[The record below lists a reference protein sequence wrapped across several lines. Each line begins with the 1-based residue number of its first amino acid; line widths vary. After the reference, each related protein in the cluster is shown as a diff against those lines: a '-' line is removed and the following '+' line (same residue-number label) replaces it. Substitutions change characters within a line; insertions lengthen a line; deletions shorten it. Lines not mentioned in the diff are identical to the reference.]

1 MAEWTNVPVLKT
13 GVVERLPR
21 VRIPPSPIIFV
32 SHTTFFFK
40 IHYINMAVPK
50 KRKSKSK
57 TKIRKFTWKKKALD
71 EAKKSIALSKALLK
85 ENPTRFIYND

>member
-1 MAEWTNVPVLKT
+1 
-13 GVVERLPR
+13 
-21 VRIPPSPIIFV
+21 
-32 SHTTFFFK
+32 
-40 IHYINMAVPK
+40 MAVPK

-57 TKIRKFTWKKKALD
+57 TKIRKFTWKRKALD